1 MGLLYEFNQLIDWRL
16 TRDSA
21 LRLYPVFP
29 QNNRVALR
37 DTILPTGGGHDGTS
51 PVFATAG
58 TLFDTCF
65 ATLHRDKTIWGADA
79 LEFRPERWEGNPKP
93 STFEFMPFGTGLRQ
107 CLGQQKATMETSYIV
122 VRMLQEF
129 EEIKSEDDRPWQG
142 QVALTAKNAN
152 GCLISVRPASP

>member
-1 MGLLYEFNQLIDWRL
+1 M
-16 TRDSA
+16 
-21 LRLYPVFP
+21 
-29 QNNRVALR
+29 
-37 DTILPTGGGHDGTS
+37 
-51 PVFATAG
+51 
-58 TLFDTCF
+58 
-65 ATLHRDKTIWGADA
+65 IWGVDA
-79 LEFRPERWEGNPKP
+79 LEFRPERWEGSSKP

-152 GCLISVRPASP
+152 GCLILVRPASP